1 MHQHAGGSNI
11 SHRPVK
17 PTSQGQLMETVHN
30 MIEQLRQMKS
40 ARQLWDVAVKRN
52 GMTTSLALLGGVLV
66 ADVMLYP
73 GKKQQRA
80 HAPNTLLQTNYAAA
94 PAANSSSSS
103 SHNSSSLESKSSSSS
118 RPVVSNHT
126 SGAPAHA

>member
-1 MHQHAGGSNI
+1 
-11 SHRPVK
+11 
-17 PTSQGQLMETVHN
+17 METVHN

-73 GKKQQRA
+73 GKKQQQRA
-80 HAPNTLLQTNYAAA
+80 HAPNTLLQTNLAAA
-94 PAANSSSSS
+94 PAAGSSSSS
-103 SHNSSSLESKSSSSS
+103 PSSSSSSSS
-118 RPVVSNHT
+118 RPIVSSYA
-126 SGAPAHA
+126 SGAAAHA

>member
-1 MHQHAGGSNI
+1 
-11 SHRPVK
+11 
-17 PTSQGQLMETVHN
+17 METVHN

-73 GKKQQRA
+73 GKKQQQRA
-80 HAPNTLLQTNYAAA
+80 HAPNTLLQTNLAAA
-94 PAANSSSSS
+94 PAASSSSS
-103 SHNSSSLESKSSSSS
+103 PSSSSSSS
-118 RPVVSNHT
+118 RPIVSSHA
-126 SGAPAHA
+126 SGAAAHA